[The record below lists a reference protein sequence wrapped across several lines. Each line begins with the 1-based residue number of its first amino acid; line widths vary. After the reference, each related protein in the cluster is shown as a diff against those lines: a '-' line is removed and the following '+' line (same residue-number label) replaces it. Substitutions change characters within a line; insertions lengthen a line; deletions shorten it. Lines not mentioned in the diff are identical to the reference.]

1 VNANEYEQ
9 RIQLLQAENRRH
21 YQETERLISQR
32 DAEIAGLR
40 EEVARVRDAAVT
52 EVHRSW
58 AAERVE
64 WQAQLLACE
73 QRVGNY
79 HEAVCDLLIEYDDA
93 LFAAIR
99 QGDADESVGDSPA
112 ITRLKAL
119 AIANAEPDDYAS
131 TLAPIEARE
140 GKSEGMAEAGGGR

>member
-1 VNANEYEQ
+1 MSIYKGLTATIESWLSE
-9 RIQLLQAENRRH
+9 
-21 YQETERLISQR
+21 R
-32 DAEIAGLR
+32 DAKIASL
-40 EEVARVRDAAVT
+40 E
-52 EVHRSW
+52 
-58 AAERVE
+58 
-64 WQAQLLACE
+64 AQLLACE